1 MLSILI
7 NAYACSPDMGS
18 EPGLAW
24 NWCINLASHCELHI
38 ITEGEFRNKIE
49 SVLPILSQAPNIH
62 FYYNPV
68 SDEIRKMCWNQG
80 DWRFY
85 YYYRKWQ
92 KKTLNIALNIIQNNH
107 IDIIHQL
114 NMNGFR
120 EPGYLWK
127 IKNIPFVWGPVG
139 GLRQFP
145 VAYLYNANI
154 TMILFNLFKNMI
166 NILQIKYNIRVR
178 IAIYRADLLLS
189 TIPDSY
195 NAIKKYHNRESIIV
209 SETGG
214 YFQNNVEN
222 LKRFDRTGLNL
233 IWVGKFDF
241 RKQLEIAIRTIA
253 ELKHLNGVK
262 LNIYGT
268 GSQKQIKYY
277 RKLTADLNVNEQIK
291 WHGNRP
297 NQEILEHMK
306 TSQLFF
312 FTSVS
317 DDTPVA
323 VLESLSAGLPVI
335 CFDACGFGYVVND
348 AVGLKIKFSN
358 PAESVKEFAEK
369 IEYLYYNREKLK
381 EMALNCIQRQKEL
394 SWENKAKQ
402 MLELYEQAIAN
413 YKNCR
418 IRKGIVRTTD
428 FKLV

>member
-1 MLSILI
+1 
-7 NAYACSPDMGS
+7 MGS

-24 NWCINLASHCELHI
+24 NWCINLAHYCELHI
-38 ITEGEFRNKIE
+38 ITEGEFQDKIE
-49 SVLPILSQAPNIH
+49 SVLQTLPQSKNMH

-68 SDEIRKMCWNQG
+68 SDRIRKMCWNQG

-92 KKTLNIALNIIQNNH
+92 KETLNIALNIIKNNH
-107 IDIIHQL
+107 IDVIHQL

-127 IKNIPFVWGPVG
+127 IKNIPFVWGPIG
-139 GLRQFP
+139 GLKQFP
-145 VAYLYNANI
+145 VAYLRNANI
-154 TMILFNLFKNMI
+154 KMSVFHRLKNII
-166 NILQIKYNIRVR
+166 NILQIKYNKRVKT
-178 IAIYRADLLLS
+178 ALCRADLLLS

-195 NAIKKYHNRESIIV
+195 NAIKKYHKRESIII

-214 YFQNNVEN
+214 YFQNSVEN
-222 LKRFDRTGLNL
+222 LDRFDQIELNL

-241 RKQLEIAIRTIA
+241 RKQLEMAIRTMA
-253 ELKHLNGVK
+253 ELKHLKELK
-262 LNIYGT
+262 LNIYGA
-268 GSQKQIKYY
+268 GSQKQVQYY
-277 RKLTADLNVNEQIK
+277 EKLVTDLDVNDKIK

-297 NQEILEHMK
+297 NPEILEQLK
-306 TSQLFF
+306 TAQLFF

-323 VLESLSAGLPVI
+323 VLEALSCCLPIV

-348 AVGLKIKFSN
+348 TVGLKIKFSN
-358 PAESVKEFAEK
+358 PVRSIKEFAEK

-381 EMALNCIQRQKEL
+381 EMSQNCIQRQEEL

-402 MLELYEQAIAN
+402 MVELYKQS
-413 YKNCR
+413 
-418 IRKGIVRTTD
+418 IVNHRNTS
-428 FKLV
+428 KL

>member
-7 NAYACSPDMGS
+7 NAYACGPNMGS

-24 NWCINLASHCELHI
+24 NWCINLACHCELHI
-38 ITEGEFRNKIE
+38 ITEGEFKDKIE
-49 SVLPILSQAPNIH
+49 EILPTFSQSKNMY

-68 SDEIRKMCWNQG
+68 SDRVRRMCRNQG

-92 KKTLNIALNIIQNNH
+92 KETLNIALNIVKTNH
-107 IDIIHQL
+107 IDVIHQL

-127 IKNIPFVWGPVG
+127 ITNTPFVWGPIG

-145 VAYLYNANI
+145 VAYLRNANVK
-154 TMILFNLFKNMI
+154 MVLFNRLKNMI
-166 NILQIKYNIRVR
+166 NILQIKYNKRVR
-178 IAIYRADLLLS
+178 TALYRANLLLS

-195 NAIKKYHNRESIIV
+195 NAIKKYHKKESIII

-214 YFQNNVEN
+214 YFQNNMEN
-222 LKRFDRTGLNL
+222 LERFDNIELNL

-253 ELKHLNGVK
+253 ELKHLKELK

-268 GSQKQIKYY
+268 GSHKQLQHYK
-277 RKLTADLNVNEQIK
+277 RLVADLNVKAQIQ

-297 NQEILEHMK
+297 NQEILEQLK
-306 TSQLFF
+306 TAQLFF

-323 VLESLSAGLPVI
+323 VLEALSCCLPIVCI
-335 CFDACGFGYVVND
+335 DACGAGYVVD
-348 AVGLKIKFSN
+348 DTIGLKIKFSN
-358 PAESVKEFAEK
+358 PAQSIKEFAER
-369 IEYLYYNREKLK
+369 IEYLYHNREKLK
-381 EMALNCIQRQKEL
+381 EMSRNCIRRQEEL

-402 MLELYEQAIAN
+402 MIELYEKAIAN
-413 YKNCR
+413 HKNMS
-418 IRKGIVRTTD
+418 KP
-428 FKLV
+428 